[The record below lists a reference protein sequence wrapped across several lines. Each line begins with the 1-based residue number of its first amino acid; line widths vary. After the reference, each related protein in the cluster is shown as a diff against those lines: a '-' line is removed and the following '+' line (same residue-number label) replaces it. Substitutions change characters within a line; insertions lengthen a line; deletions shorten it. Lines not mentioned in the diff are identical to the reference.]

1 MCSDNFMTIIQ
12 FQEETTRLQ
21 RGTVC
26 GTSWLQWSI
35 HFGQIRRFL
44 LSLCR
49 LTEIR
54 VLILNFTSFLRPI
67 YCLPSNCCVTET
79 LFIPVSKTERLSHRS
94 VCVAS
99 VVTDNERSLFPNDWS
114 YPQHTATHTHTH
126 QQPNEPPLHSRDSE
140 NIFIF

>member
-44 LSLCR
+44 LSLRR

-54 VLILNFTSFLRPI
+54 VLILNFTSFL
-67 YCLPSNCCVTET
+67 PSSHL
-79 LFIPVSKTERLSHRS
+79 LFAVQLLCNGDPFYP
-94 VCVAS
+94 
-99 VVTDNERSLFPNDWS
+99 SL
-114 YPQHTATHTHTH
+114 
-126 QQPNEPPLHSRDSE
+126 
-140 NIFIF
+140 